1 MIMIYYEYHKYLEDM
16 IRGYININKYKTG
29 VIQTLI
35 CPHAPKASSSGT
47 SAFSQSF
54 SKHCLRRSFGIMWI
68 SYIQPGV
75 SIDDRLMS

>member
-1 MIMIYYEYHKYLEDM
+1 M
-16 IRGYININKYKTG
+16 KYKTG

-47 SAFSQSF
+47 SAFKIILQTLPQ
-54 SKHCLRRSFGIMWI
+54 KVFGIMWM

-75 SIDDRLMS
+75 SIDARLIS